1 MKKKTTYDIILF
13 SILGVLAFLPILQEH
28 FRLMSLKP
36 LNGVVVEE
44 EKPECSKASYVSGRY
59 QKQMEAYL
67 GQHFGFR
74 EPVIRIYNQY
84 LWNFYRKT
92 YARDVAVGKKEWLYY
107 QQSVSDYYGH
117 ELLRWHPDVE
127 SAKRDFDQE
136 VKYLNWARTILYE
149 NGVELMVF
157 MAPEKAFLYPEF
169 LPNDVRD
176 TTTFNAC
183 DYFADRLDESGFPYI
198 EMTRWFQKMKDT
210 VDYPLI
216 PQVGAHWIFTS
227 VYAVDSLSR
236 LMGELKGVALP
247 KIKIGEAYEVRQ
259 QDHDYDND
267 LEQLL
272 NLAFALRH
280 QYGYCPRSEVGVE
293 QDSTLVKPKVLFVG
307 NSFFWSMAHFVPM
320 KELFDEVEFWYY
332 FSTIYDGDDL
342 QPRMSVAEADVLE
355 KLLHFDYVV
364 WFTTGNQM
372 NKGTSGFAN
381 ALVLNLCVSKKRID
395 ETREYLTDS
404 LALAALAQGDDTTG
418 ERQSFWNKAND
429 LIHNH
434 PDRYFVE
441 LASDSMPSFRNP
453 RIREIMII
461 NEIKRDSVWMAN
473 LSGCQTVIQNTT
485 LEQVLLME
493 AHNVIEGRPLMRD
506 MPNPEQK
513 RDLFLS
519 LVEDMQNQII
529 LKPDLMRQIE
539 EKAKKNGKP
548 VEKQL
553 EADARWIINDKIKR
567 GVIQL

>member
-1 MKKKTTYDIILF
+1 M
-13 SILGVLAFLPILQEH
+13 A
-28 FRLMSLKP
+28 LKP

-44 EKPECSKASYVSGRY
+44 EKPECTKESYITGRY

-92 YARDVAVGKKEWLYY
+92 YAHDVAVGKKEWLYY

-127 SAKRDFDQE
+127 TAKRDFDQE
-136 VKYLNWARTILYE
+136 VKYLDWARTILNE
-149 NGVELMVF
+149 NSIELMVF

-169 LPNDVRD
+169 LPDAVPD
-176 TTTFNAC
+176 TSTFNAC
-183 DYFADRLDESGFPYI
+183 DYFADRLDETGFPYI
-198 EMTRWFQKMKDT
+198 EMTRWFQKIKDT

-216 PQVGAHWIFTS
+216 PQAGAHWIFTS

-236 LMGELKGVALP
+236 LMGELKGVTLP
-247 KIKIGEAYEVRQ
+247 KIRIGEAYEIRQ
-259 QDHDYDND
+259 RDHDYDND

-272 NLAFALRH
+272 NLTFALRH
-280 QYGYCPRSEVGVE
+280 QYGYCPRCKVEVE
-293 QDSTLVKPKVLFVG
+293 PDSASVKPKVLFVG

-320 KELFDEVEFWYY
+320 TQMFDEMEFWYY
-332 FSTIYDGDDL
+332 FSTIYGDDL

-355 KLLHFDYVV
+355 KLLHFDHVV

-381 ALVLNLCVSKKRID
+381 ALVLNLCVSKKHID

-404 LALAALAQGDDTTG
+404 LATAALALGDDTTG
-418 ERQSFWNKAND
+418 RRQSFWNEAND
-429 LIHNH
+429 LIHDH
-434 PDRYFVE
+434 PSRYFRE
-441 LASDSMPSFRNP
+441 LASDSLPSFRNP
-453 RIREIMII
+453 RIREIMVI
-461 NEIKRDSVWMAN
+461 NEIKEDSVWMAN
-473 LSGCQTVIQNTT
+473 LSYCQTVIQNTT

-493 AHNVIEGRPLMRD
+493 AHNVIEGKPLMRD
-506 MPNPEQK
+506 MPDPEQK
-513 RDLFLS
+513 RNRVLS
-519 LVEDMQNQII
+519 LVEDMQKEIS
-529 LKPDLMRQIE
+529 LKPDLMKQIE
-539 EKAKKNGKP
+539 EKAKKNGRS
-548 VEKQL
+548 VENQL
-553 EADARWIINDKIKR
+553 EADARWVVNDKIKR

>member
-1 MKKKTTYDIILF
+1 M
-13 SILGVLAFLPILQEH
+13 A
-28 FRLMSLKP
+28 LKP

-44 EKPECSKASYVSGRY
+44 EKPESTKESYTSGRY

-92 YARDVAVGKKEWLYY
+92 YAHDVAVGKKEWLYY
-107 QQSVSDYYGH
+107 QQSVNDYYGH
-117 ELLRWHPDVE
+117 ELLRWHSDVE
-127 SAKRDFDQE
+127 TAKRDFDQE
-136 VKYLNWARTILYE
+136 VKYLNWARDILHE

-169 LPNDVRD
+169 LPDAEPD

-183 DYFADRLDESGFPYI
+183 DYFADRLDETGFPYI

-216 PQVGAHWIFTS
+216 PQAGAHWIFTS
-227 VYAVDSLSR
+227 VYAVDSLSC
-236 LMGELKGVALP
+236 LMGELKGVTLP
-247 KIKIGEAYEVRQ
+247 KIQIGEAYEIRQ
-259 QDHDYDND
+259 RDHDYDND

-280 QYGYCPRSEVGVE
+280 QYGYCPRCKVEVE
-293 QDSTLVKPKVLFVG
+293 SDSASVKPKVLFVG

-320 KELFDEVEFWYY
+320 TQMFDEVEFWYY
-332 FSTIYDGDDL
+332 FSTIYGGDDL
-342 QPRMSVAEADVLE
+342 QPRMSVSEADVLE

-381 ALVLNLCVSKKRID
+381 ALVLDLCVSKKRID

-404 LALAALAQGDDTTG
+404 LATAALALGDDTTG
-418 ERQSFWNKAND
+418 RRQSFWNEAND
-429 LIHNH
+429 LIHDH
-434 PDRYFVE
+434 PSRYFRE
-441 LASDSMPSFRNP
+441 LASDSLPSFRNP
-453 RIREIMII
+453 RIREIMVI
-461 NEIKRDSVWMAN
+461 NEIKEDSVWMAN
-473 LSGCQTVIQNTT
+473 LSYCQTVIQNTT

-493 AHNVIEGRPLMRD
+493 AHNVIEGKPLMRD
-506 MPNPEQK
+506 MPDPEQK
-513 RDLFLS
+513 RNRVLS
-519 LVEDMQNQII
+519 LVEDMQKEIS
-529 LKPDLMRQIE
+529 LKPDLMKQIE
-539 EKAKKNGKP
+539 EKAKKNGRS

-553 EADARWIINDKIKR
+553 EADARWVVNDKIKR